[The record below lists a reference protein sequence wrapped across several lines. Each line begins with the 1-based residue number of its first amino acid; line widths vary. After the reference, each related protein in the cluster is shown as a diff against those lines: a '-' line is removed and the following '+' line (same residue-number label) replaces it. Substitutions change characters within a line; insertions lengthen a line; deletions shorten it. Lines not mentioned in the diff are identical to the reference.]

1 MSQPPTGPEG
11 FPTPSAG
18 PDQPPSAAD
27 QTVSYAAGP
36 RAADPTV
43 PHPTVPHPAVPQPTA
58 ADPTARYQAGQP
70 APQQQP
76 YAPVQATPQQYASGQ
91 ATPQQYASGQ
101 ATPQYGT
108 AQPIP
113 PQYGVPQAAPT
124 YLASAPPYAGQV
136 SAPPH
141 GQPMSAPP
149 VSGSTYGQP
158 MSAPPVSGPAYGQ
171 PMSAPP
177 VSGPAYGQPMSAPPV
192 SGPAYG
198 QPMSAPPGMAPPY
211 GPAGAPAGG
220 RGRAVL
226 VLALVAAL
234 LFVVSGVMTG
244 LYVTKNG
251 ELNRTEKRLTGQV
264 SERDGTIAANTTEI
278 TKLKSDL
285 QTMQDKLDNTE
296 QDLTGTR
303 NDRDEQAR
311 QKKVIASCLD
321 KLTTALGAAAAGNK
335 SAYDAAMKGLDKVCD
350 EAENYL

>member
-11 FPTPSAG
+11 LPPATPTPPAG
-18 PDQPPSAAD
+18 SPDPDA
-27 QTVSYAAGP
+27 TVQHAAG
-36 RAADPTV
+36 ADPTV
-43 PHPTVPHPAVPQPTA
+43 QHAA
-58 ADPTARYQAGQP
+58 GADPTVQNAAGADPTVRYPAGQP
-70 APQQQP
+70 APQQYVPGQP
-76 YAPVQATPQQYASGQ
+76 TPQQ
-91 ATPQQYASGQ
+91 QYAPGH
-101 ATPQYGT
+101 AAPQYGAAAP
-108 AQPIP
+108 AQQ
-113 PQYGVPQAAPT
+113 QYGAPQTQSYP
-124 YLASAPPYAGQV
+124 ASAPPYA
-136 SAPPH
+136 
-141 GQPMSAPP
+141 
-149 VSGSTYGQP
+149 GQP

-198 QPMSAPPGMAPPY
+198 QPMSGPPGMAPY
-211 GPAGAPAGG
+211 GAAPAPR

-244 LYVTKNG
+244 LFVTKNN
-251 ELNRTEKRLTGQV
+251 ELNRTEKRLTSQV
-264 SERDGTIAANTTEI
+264 SQRDGTIAANTTEI
-278 TKLKSDL
+278 AKLKTDM
-285 QTMQDKLDNTE
+285 QAMQDKLDNTE

-321 KLTTALGAAAAGNK
+321 KLTTALGAAAAGNR
-335 SAYDAAMKGLDKVCD
+335 SAYNAAMKGLDKVCD

>member
-11 FPTPSAG
+11 VPSATPTPPASAG
-18 PDQPPSAAD
+18 QPPSDAD

-36 RAADPTV
+36 PAGSPDADATVQHAAGTDATVQYPAGPPT
-43 PHPTVPHPAVPQPTA
+43 PPQQ
-58 ADPTARYQAGQP
+58 Y
-70 APQQQP
+70 APQQPTPQQ
-76 YAPVQATPQQYASGQ
+76 YAPAQATPPQQYAPPQPTPQQYASGQ
-91 ATPQQYASGQ
+91 AAPQYGAAQPVP
-101 ATPQYGT
+101 PQYGT
-108 AQPIP
+108 
-113 PQYGVPQAAPT
+113 PQASPG
-124 YLASAPPYAGQV
+124 YPASAPPYGGQV
-136 SAPPH
+136 
-141 GQPMSAPP
+141 
-149 VSGSTYGQP
+149 
-158 MSAPPVSGPAYGQ
+158 SAPPVSGPAYGQ

-198 QPMSAPPGMAPPY
+198 QPMSAPPGVAPY
-211 GPAGAPAGG
+211 GPPATPPAR

-244 LYVTKNG
+244 LFVTKNN
-251 ELNRTEKRLTGQV
+251 ELNRTEKRLTNQV
-264 SERDGTIAANTTEI
+264 SERDGTITANTTEI
-278 TKLKSDL
+278 TKLKADL
-285 QTMQDKLDNTE
+285 QTMQDKLDNTQ

-321 KLTTALGAAAAGNK
+321 KLTTALGAASAGNR

>member
-11 FPTPSAG
+11 FPPATPTPPAG
-18 PDQPPSAAD
+18 SPDPDA
-27 QTVSYAAGP
+27 TVQHAAGN
-36 RAADPTV
+36 DPTV
-43 PHPTVPHPAVPQPTA
+43 QHAAGTDPTV
-58 ADPTARYQAGQP
+58 RYPAGQP
-70 APQQQP
+70 APQQ
-76 YAPVQATPQQYASGQ
+76 YAPGQPTPQQYAPGQ
-91 ATPQQYASGQ
+91 AA
-101 ATPQYGT
+101 PQYGT
-108 AQPIP
+108 
-113 PQYGVPQAAPT
+113 PQTPGYP
-124 YLASAPPYAGQV
+124 ASAPPYA
-136 SAPPH
+136 
-141 GQPMSAPP
+141 
-149 VSGSTYGQP
+149 GQP

-177 VSGPAYGQPMSAPPV
+177 VSGPAYGQPMSAPPMSAPPV

-198 QPMSAPPGMAPPY
+198 QPMSGPPGMAPY
-211 GPAGAPAGG
+211 GAPAAPR

-244 LYVTKNG
+244 LFVTKNN

-264 SERDGTIAANTTEI
+264 SQRDGTIAANTTEI
-278 TKLKSDL
+278 AKLKTDL
-285 QTMQDKLDNTE
+285 QALQDKLDNTE

-335 SAYDAAMKGLDKVCD
+335 GAYDAAMKGLDKVCD